1 MNKMHGK
8 MMTKMMVGF
17 APFGAKYVDYVVKIV
32 GSCIFP
38 IKICAGLVFFHR
50 KICNICIKSRD
61 KYAEKCPKSDYR
73 WA

>member
-1 MNKMHGK
+1 MVHGK

-17 APFGAKYVDYVVKIV
+17 APFDAKYVDYVVKIV

-38 IKICAGLVFFHR
+38 IKICAGLAFFHR

-61 KYAEKCPKSDYR
+61 GYAGKCTKSNHR
-73 WA
+73 

>member
-1 MNKMHGK
+1 MMIK
-8 MMTKMMVGF
+8 MMAGF
-17 APFGAKYVDYVVKIV
+17 TPFGTEYVNYVVKIV

-50 KICNICIKSRD
+50 KICNICIKLRD
-61 KYAEKCPKSDYR
+61 RYAEKRLKSNHR

>member
-1 MNKMHGK
+1 MIK
-8 MMTKMMVGF
+8 MMAGF
-17 APFGAKYVDYVVKIV
+17 TPFGAGYVDYVVKIV

-61 KYAEKCPKSDYR
+61 KYAENALNQTIDRHDKEIV
-73 WA
+73 